1 MSISYSPK
9 DAFGALIAAAV
20 HGICMLNGMDAASS
34 EALSSIANGLVS
46 GISIEKDESV
56 FSELEDTIKRCFIS
70 TCRENEIKYSK
81 KELGTFLESFS
92 NIEALEVYLH
102 DDINMFSDRLSRI
115 VDVSDEDRIYIA
127 EGFLRKV
134 TVEIQDHPNMLALDT
149 NHIVHELLSQYR
161 IQKSRHVMIQKQAE
175 FLHEPIYGNP
185 DHTLQKLFVEYQI
198 EYRYKDCQ
206 EKYDSC
212 WSFFDCYQYF
222 GPNRLLLML
231 GDYGAGK
238 SSTLKLLSSR
248 NQTSQYVYIPLRDIL
263 LFSSNIRDGIIE
275 YCQRKYQYC
284 GIFSQSVK
292 HILLLDG
299 FDELQQIMDEWNE
312 VKYFRQIVSLLD
324 YENISIVLSSRGT
337 RFVQNINITL
347 YPQIYLSD
355 FKEKQI
361 SSWIQ
366 KWNAA
371 NNSKSIISLEGLK
384 ERDLLYVASNK
395 LILYMIARI
404 YDEELVEARRYTRGY
419 IYRLFIDWTI
429 SGKFKDD
436 QTQHM
441 IFSSQ
446 EQERYRKILQ
456 EIAYVMTVRGTEIIT
471 YEELSDALDSFQ
483 KTELYAVLYD
493 VNVQIF
499 TQHFF
504 TISHDDYKCISFS
517 HKSFRQYLLAE
528 KLWKI
533 WDSLENGA
541 ENYGIWYQFG
551 KYRLFEKESFDFLN
565 DFFTEETDIKKLQ
578 RINQGALKRC
588 ALFVNSDQYTKLL
601 LENQHSKVLEAAECY
616 SRSII
621 LSNIAGIV
629 NVLTAN
635 RLAILGKKYR
645 QISVENIF
653 MLCDYYLR
661 EKNSYPIINYDLM
674 AQYIKQ
680 IRIQDMQAFRSRYYH
695 MDLQLFRIYDSSF
708 STALFHMFHSRYTDL
723 INVHWEFSKIDNCI
737 IANGNMQSVSFT
749 HCILENVTFD
759 NVTFDSV
766 VFTLTESSN
775 VIFQKCRFIGC
786 YLEKCIIKNKSEPNK
801 DKIVSKDFLV
811 IALSQHS
818 PRCWKQPRRRQ
829 AWGKAGKA
837 RSGG

>member
-9 DAFGALIAAAV
+9 EVIGALIAAFV
-20 HGICMLNGMDAASS
+20 RGICMHNGMDATSS
-34 EALSSIANGLVS
+34 EVISSIANGMVS
-46 GISIEKDESV
+46 GILIEKAESV
-56 FSELEDTIKRCFIS
+56 FSEVEDTIKRCFIS
-70 TCRENEIKYSK
+70 TCQENEVKYSK
-81 KELGTFLESFS
+81 KKLRAFLESFS
-92 NIEALEVYLH
+92 SIEMLEVYLH
-102 DDINMFSDRLSRI
+102 DDINMLSDRLSNI
-115 VDVSDEDRIYIA
+115 VDVSDKERIYIA
-127 EGFLRKV
+127 EDFLRKV
-134 TVEIQDHPNMLALDT
+134 AIEIQDHSSLLALDT
-149 NHIVHELLSQYR
+149 NYIVHELLSQYR
-161 IQKSRHVMIQKQAE
+161 SQKSRHVMIRKQAE

-198 EYRYKDCQ
+198 EYRYKDCR
-206 EKYDSC
+206 KTYDSC

-238 SSTLKLLSSR
+238 SSTLKLLASR
-248 NQTSQYVYIPLRDIL
+248 NQTSQYVYIPLRDVL

-284 GIFSQSVK
+284 DIFSQSVK

-299 FDELQQIMDEWNE
+299 FDELQQIMAERNE
-312 VKYFRQIVSLLD
+312 VKYFRQIRSLLD

-355 FKEKQI
+355 FKEEQI
-361 SSWIQ
+361 NSWIQ

-371 NNSKSIISLEGLK
+371 NDSKSIISFEGIK

-436 QTQHM
+436 QTQHIM
-441 IFSSQ
+441 PSLQ
-446 EQERYRKILQ
+446 EQERYRQILQ
-456 EIAYVMTVRGTEIIT
+456 EIAYVMTVRGEEIIT
-471 YEELSDALDSFQ
+471 YEELSAALDAFQ

-504 TISHDDYKCISFS
+504 TISHDDYNCISFS

-528 KLWKI
+528 KLWKL
-533 WDSLENGA
+533 WDGLENGT

-551 KYRLFEKESFDFLN
+551 KYKLFEKESFDFLN

-601 LENQHSKVLEAAECY
+601 LENQHSKILEAAECY

-635 RLAILGKKYR
+635 RLAMLGKKYR
-645 QISVENIF
+645 QISTENIF

-661 EKNSYPIINYDLM
+661 EKNTYPINNYDLM

-680 IRIQDMQAFRSRYYH
+680 IRIQDMQAFRSRYYY
-695 MDLQLFRIYDSSF
+695 MDLQLFKIQDSFF
-708 STALFHMFHSRYTDL
+708 STALFFSFRSRCTDMV
-723 INVHWEFSKIDNCI
+723 NVHWEFSKMYNCT
-737 IANGNMQSVSFT
+737 IANGSMKSVSFK
-749 HCILENVTFD
+749 HCILENVTFN

-766 VFTLTESSN
+766 VFNFTENSN
-775 VIFQKCRFIGC
+775 VIFQKCSFIGC
-786 YLEKCIIKNKSEPNK
+786 YFENCIIENIAESNS
-801 DKIVSKDFLV
+801 DKIVSKDFENVKIELL
-811 IALSQHS
+811 ALDNLDAS
-818 PRCWKQPRRRQ
+818 
-829 AWGKAGKA
+829 
-837 RSGG
+837 